1 MSSYNQSFNQ
11 GSKYNNESLTN
22 QNSLLDGE
30 YDEKESA
37 ISFQEA
43 LKEWRTGGNTNPN
56 TSANKNSNKHST
68 GMIPSRSMMVERSN
82 TSVSG
87 MAIVQL

>member
-1 MSSYNQSFNQ
+1 MSSYNQSSNQ
-11 GSKYNNESLTN
+11 GSSYNNESLTN

-56 TSANKNSNKHST
+56 TAANKNSNKHST